1 MTDNNTYTDP
11 ALREKLKEEVKAGG
25 KGGKPGEWSA
35 RKSQLLVHEYEQA
48 GGGYA
53 SEQRTPAQEHLEEWE
68 QQDWR
73 TEDGQP
79 AHRGDAMA
87 RYLPAAAWEELT
99 PAQRKAT
106 NAKKLSES
114 AEHQHVGNTPAA
126 AKAAKHA
133 EEATHHEKK
142 AAHHK
147 KEKHAPQAK

>member
-1 MTDNNTYTDP
+1 MTNDKTYTDP
-11 ALREKLKEEVKAGG
+11 ALREKMKEEIKAGD

-53 SEQRTPAQEHLEEWE
+53 SEQRTPAQEHLEEWTA
-68 QQDWR
+68 QDWR

-87 RYLPAAAWEELT
+87 RYLPAAAWEALT

-106 NAKKLSES
+106 NAKKLAASTE
-114 AEHQHVGNTPAA
+114 EQYVDNTPAA
-126 AKAAKHA
+126 QKAARHA
-133 EEATHHEKK
+133 EETAHHE
-142 AAHHK
+142 